1 MRAVSQV
8 AAQSSARRR
17 LVDPATMA
25 RSVCCGDDVDAVVA
39 VTPVAAS
46 GPDTLAYVLPAE
58 GAYPIWPE
66 GVAVHGDEYYV
77 TSFCDGRVF
86 RGNLRESQAEVF
98 VPGGNPETT
107 GSAGIKATDT
117 RLVVAGMVDLLGGV
131 RVFDR
136 ATGAL
141 VARFSNDLPF
151 FESTNVN
158 DVAIAPNGDAYV
170 TDSIWPVV
178 YRIPAEGLRH
188 YQAAVQPLPV
198 FHSFEGTPFAY
209 VPDSVNADGI
219 VITPRRSLPAHREL
233 RDRAAVPGPAE
244 RQAGHRGRPWRRQP
258 QRRGRHGAAWSDAV
272 GSPVLGPRG
281 RKTALERTVH
291 LGTATVRDQRPD
303 VRVADDCGDRPRAA
317 PRGQQSVRWSR

>member
-1 MRAVSQV
+1 
-8 AAQSSARRR
+8 
-17 LVDPATMA
+17 MA

-58 GAYPIWPE
+58 CAYPIWPE

-158 DVAIAPNGDAYV
+158 DVAIAPNGDA
-170 TDSIWPVV
+170 
-178 YRIPAEGLRH
+178 
-188 YQAAVQPLPV
+188 
-198 FHSFEGTPFAY
+198 
-209 VPDSVNADGI
+209 
-219 VITPRRSLPAHREL
+219 
-233 RDRAAVPGPAE
+233 
-244 RQAGHRGRPWRRQP
+244 
-258 QRRGRHGAAWSDAV
+258 
-272 GSPVLGPRG
+272 
-281 RKTALERTVH
+281 
-291 LGTATVRDQRPD
+291 VR
-303 VRVADDCGDRPRAA
+303 
-317 PRGQQSVRWSR
+317 